1 VAEDGVRFVRAELAR
16 FCGELEGLAP
26 AVRLAGLASVRDEL
40 DEEMDGQLRAAAWAA
55 RGEGW
60 GLRRIAGVLG
70 VSHEQVRR
78 MLTSGG

>member
-1 VAEDGVRFVRAELAR
+1 MAEDGARFVRAELAR

-26 AVRLAGLASVRDEL
+26 AARLAGLAAVREEL
-40 DEEMDGQLRAAAWAA
+40 EEEMAGQLRAGAWAA

-60 GLRRIAGVLG
+60 GLRRIAGMLG

-78 MLTSGG
+78 MLTGGG